1 MGRSR
6 VKKTKKER
14 NLSRRIEK
22 NVRGTNL
29 PYKSQVSQPRQIREI
44 GLGKL
49 WNLSFNVLPSL
60 VTSQL
65 NRLNE
70 KVIKR
75 EIKLEIKS
83 PKRKLSSQTYRLLQF
98 SDVTLLIYHLRV
110 LSAAVKRRNLK
121 AEAET
126 EGSQQSQDSRTKSD
140 HQLVSCSSLTE
151 ATE

>member
-1 MGRSR
+1 M
-6 VKKTKKER
+6 
-14 NLSRRIEK
+14 
-22 NVRGTNL
+22 
-29 PYKSQVSQPRQIREI
+29 
-44 GLGKL
+44 
-49 WNLSFNVLPSL
+49 
-60 VTSQL
+60 TSQL

-126 EGSQQSQDSRTKSD
+126 EGSQQSQDFRFKSD
-140 HQLVSCSSLTE
+140 HQPVSCSSLTE
-151 ATE
+151 GTE